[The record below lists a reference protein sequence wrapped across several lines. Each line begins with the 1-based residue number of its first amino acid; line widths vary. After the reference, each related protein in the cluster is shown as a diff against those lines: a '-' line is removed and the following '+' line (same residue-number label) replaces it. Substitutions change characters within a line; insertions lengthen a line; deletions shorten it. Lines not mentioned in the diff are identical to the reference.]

1 MMSNTPIKIPGA
13 RPLHKSKLAA
23 SSNKRRA
30 VPPQISGTL
39 PHEKAPHRG
48 EPELNG
54 NTFAQNGNA
63 TAASNAKAAPSADPW
78 PLEAMEPKVWV
89 PFENPPSGVPRRIV
103 IERKRRDYLS
113 KDIEQIL
120 RENGIDYASV
130 ESARR
135 FESYLPLETFDDT
148 EYDPRTPQEWMSL
161 SVDSDGSQKC
171 VPAVGFFFDQDTKTG
186 LWKDCRVIDCNVD
199 ENSWL
204 VESDVNV
211 SSTPTEDDNDEQ
223 IHTTTEQ
230 QWLPRISL
238 MFKAEN
244 PEVFAERVIKAHR
257 ARKEAES
264 LLRYN
269 LYIDSMPADEIL
281 PIDSTRVQKIKSM
294 SLNTPNLEEHEDQLS
309 VEQLLDEANIA
320 YTRTMNKII
329 FDTNMKNSNQQE
341 LFSFLSLPPDEEE
354 RIVPWSGVV
363 PIPPHDFE
371 VTFRAFRFQTY
382 FSEPCIL
389 TALLKL
395 REELLDT
402 ESRRIF
408 AIPMKK
414 IATLDEFEQIQK
426 NEIEK
431 LTKHLQEVWVKKIV
445 AHIKTSLKNVGK
457 GWLNI
462 YESKREIY
470 DMSKLKRFITS
481 VRFMME
487 DTLRFMT
494 EDSISEFVKFIAL
507 MCSYDV
513 DVQSVSEVDVK
524 ELNSQEDD
532 PARLPL
538 FAVEILYKDDIFKF
552 STEPQDF
559 VDVILRLF
567 DQAVNE
573 MRQIP
578 QVEPYVMD
586 QFFWSDIRS
595 LTAVHMRHDHI
606 ADWRRRIEET
616 LTAALGPLNQYLSLY
631 NEFDDL
637 MKRNI
642 TEYAKNFNSE
652 EHSVEEIRKEIL
664 AHRKQK
670 KDILKRIPQRMNLGT
685 FAVDCQTV
693 RNALAKKCQ
702 QTADL
707 ILDLV
712 SKNGKKMSLDVV
724 NGFVKISRELNKP
737 PQNIEQLTK
746 TREFQASL
754 HLRTEELTTTL
765 ADMRQVYDLLETF
778 KKPLSDEE
786 FKQKCAALAWPKKLL
801 EQNEKI
807 DVHLNKEKDRFRE
820 RMLIDQDQFQK
831 DLDSIDRVVSSFAKH
846 NDLSRV
852 GEVAHEVKILQKQIK
867 EYQDRAKDF
876 NSKEILFGMD
886 ISEYKQLINIV
897 KNFTPFANLWLTA
910 NDWINWQNAWLNDP
924 FETIVASEID
934 TQAKKA
940 KSTIAKCVKQFAQMP
955 TILAIASEMRDN
967 ISDFEPKLPL
977 IMSLR
982 NPGVRDRHWKQMS
995 EAIGID
1001 LVPDETIKT
1010 LQDVFDLNLME
1021 HLEKIQKVSDF
1032 AAQEYTIEKALTT
1045 MKKAWENTEF
1055 DVKPYRETG
1064 TCVLKL
1070 SDELQQQLDDH
1081 IALTQTLGFSN
1092 FKKHF
1097 ESEIMAWDTQLNL
1110 ISEIVEEWIN
1120 CQREWMAL
1128 EPIFSAPEMIKQ
1140 LPGLHKKFKTVDT
1153 KYRKAMES
1161 VMANPGVLAFCS
1173 SNKILKLF
1181 QDCNG
1186 LLSSIQ
1192 KGLNNYLE
1200 TKRKQFARLYFLAD
1214 DELLIILAQA
1224 QEPRYIQPYLKKCF
1238 ANIEKVTFT
1247 DSNDIT
1253 AMHSKGG
1260 ENVAF
1265 PEPVHASGSVEIWL
1279 EQVESMMR
1287 RSVKQAL
1294 SDSIL
1299 DFTDLPR
1306 NEWVLRWPGQVIIC
1320 ASQIFWTKR
1329 CEDALREGG
1338 LEGLKTYQNVL
1349 NTELRELTSLMNT
1362 NITKLERNK
1371 LGALI
1376 TIDVHALAVIDEM
1389 VERMVDS
1396 PTDFK
1401 WVSQMRYYWEED
1413 SCVVK
1418 QVEASFDYGYEYLG
1432 NDGRLV
1438 ITPLTDRIYLTL
1450 TGALHLSLGGAPAG
1464 PAGTGKTETVKDLA
1478 KALAKQCVVF
1488 NCQEGLDE
1496 FAMGKFFKGLI
1507 MAGAWACFD
1516 EFNRIDVEVLSVVAQ
1531 QITTLQEAVRAGL
1544 SECEFENTTVRVDPT
1559 YAVFITMNPGYAGRT
1574 ELPDN
1579 LKALFR
1585 PVACMVPDYAL
1596 IAEIRLFS
1604 FGFLKAK
1611 PLSQKMVATFRL
1623 SSEQLSS
1630 QDHYDFGMRA
1640 LNTVIAAAGLL
1651 KREDPTLDEEIL
1663 LLRALRDSNLPKFL
1677 PNDVILFDGIISD
1690 LFPGTK
1696 IPEIDY
1702 GALIKQIEESCKFFS
1717 LQATDVF
1724 MKKCIQLYETTI
1736 LRHGLMLVGLTMGGK
1751 TRNHQV
1757 LAHALSKL
1765 SKIDNE
1771 KYKVVK
1777 TTVINPKSVT
1787 MAQLYGEYDRNT
1799 REWKDGVL
1807 ANEFRSFV
1815 HDTSDTRKWLIFD
1828 GPVDALWIESM
1839 NTVLDDNRKLCLVSG
1854 AIIEMTAE
1862 MNIIFEVQDLA
1873 VASPATV
1880 SRCGMVYMEPS
1891 ATVPIG
1897 SLVASWIE
1905 QIGKICKPLVAHS
1918 DKIQQMLTDIM
1929 IPLIEQVNTDSHME
1943 QYARAVPNNLATSCF
1958 NLLDSLFAPY
1968 NINKEAAL
1976 MAGQSEEEVEKKLS
1990 KVPYLVEPLTLFA
2003 LIWSTGAS
2011 LTDKSRHIFDSK
2023 IREFMTTFKI
2033 QEDFPREGLVFD
2045 YQFDQES
2052 IRWVHWL
2059 DTQPEFKLDPELA
2072 FNNIVVPTTD
2082 TIRYNFLLETLMTNH
2097 KHVLCVGPTGTGK
2110 TLTISKK
2117 IMRDMPKNFM
2127 PLFIFFSART
2137 DANATQ
2143 DIIDGKLEKHRK
2155 GTYGPPLGSDYIIFV
2170 DDLNMPQLEEYGA
2183 QPPIELLRQWM
2194 DHGGWYE
2201 YNTERLNFRKVV
2213 KVQFAAA
2220 MGPPGGGRNPV
2231 TDRFLRH
2238 FNFIS
2243 FPEMDDKVV
2252 FKIFDTILGTWVNN
2266 KLPESIHSM
2275 TKTVVQ
2281 ASIDLYNKVRETML
2295 PTPSKSHY
2303 TFNLRDLAK
2312 IFSGV
2317 LSSNPKALQTE
2328 NDVLRLW
2335 IHESMRVFSD
2345 RLVDDH
2351 DRITFRD
2358 MLKSYLQ
2365 KDFDAQWDKIVDP
2378 SKRLIY
2384 GDFMQG
2390 SGEGEYEEIKDMK
2403 DLVRVMNEQLDY
2415 YNDAAELPMNLV
2427 MFLDAIEHVARISRI
2442 IRQPGGNALL
2452 LGVGGS
2458 GRQSL
2463 TRLAAFMGEFKIFQV
2478 EISKSFDE
2486 KEWKDFLKQ
2495 VMLESGKNNL
2505 PSVFLFT
2512 DTQIIK
2518 ESFLEDINNLLNA
2531 GEIPNLMEPADLD
2544 EIYQEMK
2551 PLCAVERLPATPSSW
2566 YARFVKRVK
2575 ENLHIVL
2582 AMSPT
2587 TDIFRTRLRMFP
2599 SLVTCCTIDWFSEW
2613 PPEGLFS
2620 VAESKLDELSNE
2632 EEVKHKIIEA
2642 CVYIH
2647 ESVASISRTYFT
2659 QEGRSN
2665 HVTPTSYLELLQ
2677 TFTTLLKDNN
2687 TKLKEDKKKFELGLN
2702 TLGKTEVEVEALQR
2716 MLEEKQPVLKKT
2728 QEDIQ
2733 VNMKKIEVDKAA
2745 AEETRVSVEREE
2757 AAASAK
2763 ARECQAI
2770 KDKCDADLQEALPL
2784 LDAALQSLKNL
2795 KVDNIKEVSTYKN
2808 PTKGVKLTMEAVMVM
2823 FGKKPAK
2830 STKDG
2835 KSVTDYWEPA
2845 KLLLGKAKEL
2855 RNEMID
2861 FDKDSLTKNKIDR
2874 ISKFMDNP
2882 DFTPKEISRASKACT
2897 AMCEW
2902 VRAMYNYYHV
2912 NLKVK
2917 PLREDLAKAEKELKV
2932 VEKSLAIAQKKLSD
2946 INSKIQQLEDENQK
2960 AIDKSQEL
2968 AEEVE
2973 LCTIKL
2979 NRANRLI
2986 SGLAGEKI
2994 RWIQTLEDYS
3004 KQEKNIIGDM
3014 IIASG
3019 GVAYL
3024 GPFTAP
3030 FRKQL
3035 NNLWIKKLEE
3045 LSLSYTVGYGVSNLV
3060 EGLAIRNWNAFGLP
3074 SDSLSI
3080 ENAIIMSKA
3089 RRWPLMI
3096 DPQLQAN
3103 QWIKNMEKEN
3113 QLKVVT
3119 LNQSDYL
3126 RTIVNAVQFGNPVL
3140 LENIGEELD
3149 PAIEPILLKQTF
3161 VQNGATYIRI
3171 GEDAVQYNPS
3181 FRFYMTTKLRNPQY
3195 TPEASVRVTLL
3206 NFFITPKG
3214 LEDQLLG
3221 TVVKLETPELE
3232 QMKNDLMK
3240 QNVKMRNDLANIQN
3254 NILKMINESGD
3265 EDILANEALINA
3277 LEESKVASESII
3289 EKVAQAETTE
3299 REIDVTRN
3307 KYKPVAVRGS
3317 ILFFCI
3323 SDMTN
3328 VDPMYQYSLQ
3338 WFIKLFT
3345 LGIEN
3350 AEEDEVLE
3358 NRLKNLI
3365 DYFTYSLY
3373 HNVCQSLFAKHK
3385 LMFSF
3390 MLTIRILMG
3399 QDLINPVEWRFFLT
3413 GTTPENPESMA
3424 KPDASWMT
3432 EKMWKEVLF
3441 LSTID
3446 AFKELPSKISNN
3458 VAEWHA
3464 YFDTTNV
3471 HQVPI
3476 PEYGD
3481 MIDSL
3486 QKLLVMRA
3494 LRPDKVTDAI
3504 VDYVTEKLGKKFV
3517 MPPRFDL
3524 ARSFKDS
3531 SNETPLVM
3539 ILSAGADPKTEM
3551 NKFAESMRIKRF
3563 ASISLGRG
3571 TEKKATQ
3578 AIKDAIQE
3586 GSWVLLQNCHLA
3598 TSFMPALESIVE
3610 EFSPDNHRDFRLWLT
3625 SMPTPKFPVSV
3636 LQNSVKMTLEPPKG
3650 LQANLMGSFDALD
3663 DNSMTHESK
3672 PMEFKK
3678 LLFSLCFLHAIVQ
3691 ERRKFGPLGWNI
3703 PYEFTNGDLNICIQ
3717 QLHLFLEKYDSVP
3730 YEVIQFLTGQ
3740 INYGGRVTDDWDR
3753 RTLMNFVHKYI
3764 TEDVLSDG
3772 YKFSKRDEYFSIPAG
3787 DHKDY
3792 VKYIESL
3799 PLYTHPE
3806 TFGLHENAEI
3816 TYNITELVDTTDTIL
3831 SMQPKG
3837 SGNANKDEIIKNKA
3851 EEFLR
3856 LVPKPFDIHAIQ
3868 KRYPT
3873 MYEEC
3878 MNTVLVQEVIRY
3890 NKLIKTIRRSLR
3902 ELLKAIEGL
3911 VVMSESLE
3919 RMNDSMFNNQV
3930 PDMWSAVAFPSLMPL
3945 GDWIVDLVAR
3955 CKFIKEWADNGHPK
3969 VFWISGF
3976 FFPQGFLTGALQNYA
3991 RKYTVAIDRVKW
4003 DFEVLDEMSPDE
4015 VPNAPEDGVY
4025 ISGLYLEGADWD
4037 RERKLLTESK
4047 PKQLFTKM
4055 PIIWLK
4061 PVVDRKKPETGI
4073 YDCPS
4078 YKTLQRAGQLST
4090 TGHST
4095 NYILCIELP
4104 SDQPQE
4110 VYIGKG
4116 VAMISALRFATV

>member
-1 MMSNTPIKIPGA
+1 MSNSAIKIPGA
-13 RPLHKSKLAA
+13 RPMHKSRLGGK
-23 SSNKRRA
+23 KR
-30 VPPQISGTL
+30 T
-39 PHEKAPHRG
+39 
-48 EPELNG
+48 LNG
-54 NTFAQNGNA
+54 TSQPNGVDPKPNGKIKSQGA
-63 TAASNAKAAPSADPW
+63 ESHSASNNGTW
-78 PLEAMEPKVWV
+78 PLKAMEPKVWV
-89 PFENPPSGVPRRIV
+89 PYESPPDGVPRRIV

-113 KDIEQIL
+113 KNIEEIL
-120 RENGIDYASV
+120 RDKGIDYSEPKNAQ
-130 ESARR
+130 RY
-135 FESYLPLETFDDT
+135 ESYLPLEAFDDT
-148 EYDPRTPQEWMSL
+148 EYDPRTPEEWMSL
-161 SVDSDGSQKC
+161 ATDDDGTEKC
-171 VPAVGFFFDQDTKTG
+171 VPAVGFFFDKESRIG
-186 LWKDCRVIDCNVD
+186 SWKNCRVIDNNTQ
-199 ENSWL
+199 ENSWC
-204 VESDVNV
+204 VKTDDSD
-211 SSTPTEDDNDEQ
+211 Q
-223 IHTTTEQ
+223 TT
-230 QWLPRISL
+230 WLPRIHL

-244 PEVFAERVIKAHR
+244 PEVFAQRVVKAHH

-269 LYIDSMPADEIL
+269 LYVDSMPSDEIT
-281 PIDSTRVQKIKSM
+281 PIAEERVDKIRDM
-294 SLNTPNLEEHEDQLS
+294 SLNTPKLEMHEDQLS
-309 VEQLLDEANIA
+309 VDQLMQEANVA
-320 YTRTMNKII
+320 YSRTMNKII
-329 FDTNMKNSNQQE
+329 FDTSMKNSEQQE
-341 LFSFLSLPPDEEE
+341 LFSFLSLPPEPEEKP
-354 RIVPWSGVV
+354 VPWSGVV
-363 PIPPHDFE
+363 EIPQHDFDF
-371 VTFRAFRFQTY
+371 TYRQFRFQTY
-382 FSEPCIL
+382 YSEPCIL

-402 ESRRIF
+402 EARRVF
-408 AIPMKK
+408 TIPMKK
-414 IATLDEFEQIQK
+414 VATLDEFEQIQK

-431 LTKHLQEVWVKKIV
+431 LTKHLQEIWVKKIV

-470 DMSKLKRFITS
+470 DMSKLKRFITA

-494 EDSISEFVKFIAL
+494 EDSISEFTDYITQ
-507 MCSYDV
+507 MCNYTVEVESV
-513 DVQSVSEVDVK
+513 SDVQVEVLGAK
-524 ELNSQEDD
+524 EED
-532 PARLPL
+532 PPRLPL
-538 FAVEILYKDDIFKF
+538 FAVEILFKDCFKY

-559 VDVILRLF
+559 IDVLLRLF

-578 QVEPYVMD
+578 QVEPHVMD
-586 QFFWSDIRS
+586 QFFWSEMKS
-595 LTAVHMRHDHI
+595 LSAIHLKDDHV
-606 ADWRRRIEET
+606 AEWRQHVENT
-616 LTAALGPLNQYLSLY
+616 LVNALEPLKKYLSLY
-631 NEFDDL
+631 DEFSDL

-642 TEYAKNFNSE
+642 PEYAQNFTSE
-652 EHSVEEIRKEIL
+652 EHTIEQIKKEVL
-664 AHRKQK
+664 SHRKQK
-670 KDILKRIPQRMNLGT
+670 KEILRRIPQRVNLGA
-685 FAVDCQTV
+685 FAVDCQSI
-693 RNALAKKCQ
+693 RNTLAKKCQ
-702 QTADL
+702 QTSDL

-712 SKNGKKMSLDVV
+712 SKRGKKMSLEVV
-724 NGFVKISRELNKP
+724 NGFIKISRELNKP

-746 TREFQASL
+746 TREFQSSL
-754 HLRTEELTTTL
+754 HLRTEELNETITSMKQT
-765 ADMRQVYDLLETF
+765 YDLLDSF

-786 FKQKCAALAWPKKLL
+786 FKQKCAALAWPKKLK
-801 EQNEKI
+801 EQNEKV
-807 DVHLNKEKDRFRE
+807 DSHLTKEKDRFRE

-831 DLDSIDRVVSSFAKH
+831 DLDAVDRVVSSFAKH

-886 ISEYKQLINIV
+886 VSEYKQLNNIS
-897 KNFTPFANLWLTA
+897 KNFAPFANLWLTA
-910 NDWINWQNAWLNDP
+910 NDWLNWQEAWLNDP
-924 FETIVASEID
+924 FDTVVAADIE
-934 TQAKKA
+934 QQVKKA
-940 KSTIAKCVKQFAQMP
+940 KSSMAKCVKQFSQMP
-955 TILAIASEMRDN
+955 SILNIASEMRDK
-967 ISDFEPKLPL
+967 ITEFEPKLPL

-982 NPGVRDRHWKQMS
+982 NPGIRDRHWKQMS
-995 EAIGID
+995 ESIGID
-1001 LVPDETIKT
+1001 LVPGETIKT

-1021 HLEKIQKVSDF
+1021 HMEKIQKVSDF
-1032 AAQEYTIEKALTT
+1032 AAQEYTIEKALKD
-1045 MKKAWENTEF
+1045 MKEAWEDTKFE
-1055 DVKPYRETG
+1055 VVPYRDTG
-1064 TCVLKL
+1064 TGVLKI
-1070 SDELQQQLDDH
+1070 SEELQQQLDDH
-1081 IALTQTLGFSN
+1081 IALTQTLSFSN

-1097 ESEIMAWDTQLNL
+1097 ESEIMSWDSQLNL
-1110 ISEIVEEWIN
+1110 ISEIIEEWIN

-1153 KYRKAMES
+1153 KYRKAMDAAMS
-1161 VMANPGVLAFCS
+1161 NPSVLAFCH
-1173 SNKILKLF
+1173 SNKVLKLF

-1224 QEPRYIQPYLKKCF
+1224 QEPRHIQPYLKKCF
-1238 ANIEKVTFT
+1238 SAVEKVTFLEN
-1247 DSNDIT
+1247 NDIT
-1253 AMHSKGG
+1253 TMHSKGG
-1260 ENVAF
+1260 ESIDLV
-1265 PEPVHASGSVEIWL
+1265 EPVQAVGSVEVWL
-1279 EQVESMMR
+1279 EKVEEMMR
-1287 RSVKQAL
+1287 KSLKKSLNDA
-1294 SDSIL
+1294 IL
-1299 DFTDLPR
+1299 DYAVTPR
-1306 NEWVLRWPGQVIIC
+1306 TEWVLKWPGQTIIC
-1320 ASQIFWTKR
+1320 GSQIFWTKR
-1329 CEDALREGG
+1329 CEDALREKG
-1338 LEGLKTYQNVL
+1338 LEGLIEFEEVL
-1349 NTELRELTSLMNT
+1349 NKELRDLTGLMNT
-1362 NITKLERNK
+1362 DISKLERKK

-1376 TIDVHALAVIDEM
+1376 TIDVHALSVIEEM
-1389 VERMVDS
+1389 VKRKVDS
-1396 PTDFK
+1396 PYDFK

-1413 SCVVK
+1413 DCKVR
-1418 QVEASFDYGYEYLG
+1418 QVEAEFRYGYEYLG

-1450 TGALHLSLGGAPAG
+1450 TGALHLNLGGAPAG

-1478 KALAKQCVVF
+1478 KALAKQAVVF
-1488 NCQEGLDE
+1488 NCSEGLDE

-1640 LNTVIAAAGLL
+1640 LNTVIASAGLL
-1651 KREDPTLDEEIL
+1651 KREDPTLDEEVL

-1696 IPEIDY
+1696 IPDVDY
-1702 GALIKQIEESCKFFS
+1702 GALIKQIEESCKHFS
-1717 LQATDVF
+1717 LQPTDVF
-1724 MKKCIQLYETTI
+1724 LKKVIQLYETTI
-1736 LRHGLMLVGLTMGGK
+1736 LRHGLMIVGLTMGGK
-1751 TRNHQV
+1751 TKNHEV

-1765 SKIDNE
+1765 SKQDSE

-1777 TTVINPKSVT
+1777 RTVINPKSVT

-1807 ANEFRSFV
+1807 ANEFRTFV

-1854 AIIEMTAE
+1854 AIIEMTSE
-1862 MNIIFEVQDLA
+1862 MNVIFEVQDLA

-1891 ATVPIG
+1891 ATVPVS
-1897 SLVASWIE
+1897 SLVKSWVQDIE
-1905 QIGKICKPLVAHS
+1905 TVCKPLVDHAS
-1918 DKIQQMLTDIM
+1918 KIEQMLNDIL
-1929 IPLIEQVNTDSHME
+1929 IPLIEFVSSNTQIE
-1943 QYARAVPNNLATSCF
+1943 QYARAVPNNLASSCF

-1976 MAGQSEEEVEKKLS
+1976 MAGQSEDEIEEKLS
-1990 KVPYLVEPLTLFA
+1990 KIPLLVEPLTLFSI
-2003 LIWSTGAS
+2003 IWSAGAP
-2011 LTDKSRHIFDSK
+2011 LTDKSRKLFDNK
-2023 IREFMTTFKI
+2023 IRELMKVQNI
-2033 QEDFPREGLVFD
+2033 QDNFPEEGLVYD
-2045 YQFDQES
+2045 YQFDQEEQ
-2052 IRWVHWL
+2052 RWMHWL
-2059 DTQPEFKLDPELA
+2059 DTQTEFKLDPEVP

-2082 TIRYNFLLETLMTNH
+2082 TIRYNFLLDTLMNNH

-2110 TLTISKK
+2110 TLTVQKK
-2117 IMRDMPKNFM
+2117 IMTNMPKNFM
-2127 PLFIFFSART
+2127 PLFVYFSART

-2155 GTYGPPLGSDYIIFV
+2155 GVYGPPLGSNFIIFV

-2194 DHGGWYE
+2194 DHEGWYE

-2243 FPEMDDKVV
+2243 FPEMEDDVA
-2252 FKIFDTILGTWVNN
+2252 FKIFDTILGTWVNHN
-2266 KLPESIHSM
+2266 LPEAMQSI
-2275 TKTVVQ
+2275 TKPVVQ
-2281 ASIDLYNKVRETML
+2281 SSIDLYNKVREKML

-2312 IFSGV
+2312 IFSGI
-2317 LSSNPKALQTE
+2317 LSSNPKALSSE
-2328 NDVLRLW
+2328 SDVLRLW

-2345 RLVDDH
+2345 RLVNDD
-2351 DRITFRD
+2351 DRNSFKEFI
-2358 MLKSYLQ
+2358 KKYLE
-2365 KDFDAQWDKIVDP
+2365 KDFDTKWESVVDD

-2390 SGEGEYEEIKDMK
+2390 AGGEGEYEEVTDMNE
-2403 DLVRVMNEQLDY
+2403 LVRVMNEQLDY
-2415 YNDAAELPMNLV
+2415 YNDAAEVPMNLV

-2463 TRLAAFMGEFKIFQV
+2463 TRLASFMGEFKIFQV
-2478 EISKSFDE
+2478 EITKSFDE
-2486 KEWKDFLKQ
+2486 KEWKEFLKQ
-2495 VMLESGKNNL
+2495 VMLESGKDDQK
-2505 PSVFLFT
+2505 SVFLFT

-2531 GEIPNLMEPADLD
+2531 GEIPNLMEPAELD
-2544 EIYQEMK
+2544 EIYTEMK

-2566 YARFVKRVK
+2566 YARFVRRIKD
-2575 ENLHIVL
+2575 NLHIVL

-2587 TDIFRTRLRMFP
+2587 TETFRTRLRMFP
-2599 SLVTCCTIDWFSEW
+2599 SLVSCCTIDWFSEW

-2620 VAESKLDELSNE
+2620 VAENKLEDLSTE
-2632 EEVKHKIIEA
+2632 PEVTKKIIEA

-2647 ESVASISRTYFT
+2647 ESVASISKSYFEE
-2659 QEGRSN
+2659 EGRSN

-2677 TFTTLLKDNN
+2677 TFTSLLRQNN
-2687 TKLKEDKKKFELGLN
+2687 SNLKEGKKKFEQGLA
-2702 TLGKTEVEVEALQR
+2702 TLKKTEKEVEALQR

-2728 QEDIQ
+2728 QEDIK
-2733 VNMKKIEVDKAA
+2733 VNMKKIEVDKAS
-2745 AEETRVSVEREE
+2745 AEETRVDVEKEESV
-2757 AAASAK
+2757 ASAK
-2763 ARECQAI
+2763 ARECQSI

-2784 LDAALQSLKNL
+2784 LDAALQSLKKL
-2795 KVDNIKEVSTYKN
+2795 KADDIKEVSSYQV
-2808 PTKGVKLTMEAVMVM
+2808 PPSGVLLTMEAVMAM
-2823 FGKKPAK
+2823 FGKKPTK
-2830 STKDG
+2830 SNKDG
-2835 KSVTDYWEPA
+2835 KTVVDYWEPA
-2845 KLLLGKAKEL
+2845 KAMLSKAKEL
-2855 RNEMID
+2855 RNEMIS
-2861 FDKDSLTKNKIDR
+2861 FDKGSLTKGKIDK
-2874 ISKFMDNP
+2874 ISKYMENP
-2882 DFTPKEISRASKACT
+2882 AFTPKEISRASKACT

-2917 PLREDLAKAEKELKV
+2917 PLREDLAKAEKELEE
-2932 VEKSLAIAQKKLSD
+2932 VEKGLAVAQKKLAD
-2946 INSKIQQLEDENQK
+2946 INSKIQKLEDDNQK

-2968 AEEVE
+2968 EDEVE
-2973 LCTIKL
+2973 QCTIKL
-2979 NRANRLI
+2979 NRAERLI
-2986 SGLAGEKI
+2986 SGLAGEKQ
-2994 RWIQTLEDYS
+2994 RWIQTLEDYA

-3014 IIASG
+3014 IIAAG

-3030 FRKQL
+3030 FRKRL
-3035 NNLWIKKLEE
+3035 YTAWGKKLEE
-3045 LSLSYTVGYGVSNLV
+3045 LELEFTSGYNVSNLV
-3060 EGLAIRNWNAFGLP
+3060 EGLTVRKWTSFGLP
-3074 SDSLSI
+3074 SDNLSI
-3080 ENAIIMSKA
+3080 ENAIIMNKA

-3103 QWIKNMEKEN
+3103 QWIKNMEKDN

-3161 VQNGATYIRI
+3161 VQSGATYIRI
-3171 GEDAVQYNPS
+3171 GEDAVQYNS
-3181 FRFYMTTKLRNPQY
+3181 QFRFYMTTKLRNPQY

-3240 QNVKMRNDLANIQN
+3240 QNVKMRNDLANIQD

-3265 EDILANEALINA
+3265 DDILANEALINA

-3289 EKVAQAETTE
+3289 EKVAQAEKTE
-3299 REIDVTRN
+3299 KEIDVTRN

-3358 NRLKNLI
+3358 NRIKNLI
-3365 DYFTYSLY
+3365 NYFTYSLY

-3385 LMFSF
+3385 LLFSF

-3399 QDLINPVEWRFFLT
+3399 QDLIDPVEWRFFLT
-3413 GTTPENPESMA
+3413 GTTEA
-3424 KPDASWMT
+3424 KPKSVQKPNEAWLT
-3432 EKMWKEVLF
+3432 EKMWKEILY
-3441 LSTID
+3441 LSTIEKFSD
-3446 AFKELPSKISNN
+3446 LPEKIANN
-3458 VAEWHA
+3458 TETWHG

-3471 HQVPI
+3471 HEIDI
-3476 PEYGD
+3476 PEYD
-3481 MIDSL
+3481 DVSSL

-3494 LRPDKVTDAI
+3494 LRPDKVTDAL

-3531 SNETPLVM
+3531 TNETPLVM

-3551 NKFAESMRIKRF
+3551 NKFAESMRVKRF

-3578 AIKDAIQE
+3578 AVKDAIEE

-3598 TSFMPALESIVE
+3598 TSFMPALESLVE

-3636 LQNSVKMTLEPPKG
+3636 LQNSIKMTLEPPKG

-3663 DNSMTHESK
+3663 DNSMTHDSK
-3672 PMEFKK
+3672 PVEFKK
-3678 LLFSLCFLHAIVQ
+3678 LLFGLCFLHGIVQ

-3703 PYEFTNGDLNICIQ
+3703 PYEFTNSDLNICIQ
-3717 QLHLFLEKYDSVP
+3717 QLHLFLEKYEQVP
-3730 YEVIQFLTGQ
+3730 YEVIRFLTGQ

-3753 RTLMNFVHKYI
+3753 RTLMTFVNKFI
-3764 TEDVLSDG
+3764 NDKVLEDG
-3772 YKFSKRDEYFSIPAG
+3772 YKFSSRPEYYSIPVG

-3792 VKYIESL
+3792 AKYIESL

-3816 TYNITELVDTTDTIL
+3816 TYNITELVTLTDTIV

-3837 SGNANKDEIIKNKA
+3837 AGAENKDSIIRDKA
-3851 EEFLR
+3851 EDFLKS
-3856 LVPKPFDIHAIQ
+3856 VPKPFDMDELS

-3873 MYEEC
+3873 KYDDC
-3878 MNTVLVQEVIRY
+3878 MNTVLVQEAIRY
-3890 NKLIKTIRRSLR
+3890 NKLITTIRTSLK

-3911 VVMSESLE
+3911 VVMSEPLE
-3919 RMNDSMFNNQV
+3919 KMFNSMYNNQV
-3930 PDMWSAVAFPSLMPL
+3930 PEMWSNVAYPSLMPL
-3945 GDWIVDLVAR
+3945 NDWIVDLAAR
-3955 CKFIKEWADNGHPK
+3955 CKFIQDWVDNGHPK

-3991 RKYTVAIDRVKW
+3991 RKYSVAIDRVKW
-4003 DFEVLDEMSPDE
+4003 DFEVLDAMDATKIEE
-4015 VPNAPEDGVY
+4015 GPEDGVY
-4025 ISGLYLEGADWD
+4025 IHGLYLEGADWD
-4037 RERKLLTESK
+4037 REKKLLTESK

-4061 PVVDRKKPETGI
+4061 PVVDREKPETGI
-4073 YDCPS
+4073 YDCPT
-4078 YKTLQRAGQLST
+4078 YKTLKRAGQLST

-4104 SDQPQE
+4104 SNQPQDFW
-4110 VYIGKG
+4110 IGRG
-4116 VAMISALRFATV
+4116 VAMLSALRFATTQ